1 MVTNLE
7 ICFAGCKRSINDNT
21 DEYTGGRAQE
31 SEDHGA
37 AQKGPGYEV
46 EFREISCKFERE
58 NGVNMSS
65 GVYVFP
71 AY

>member
-1 MVTNLE
+1 MFLQGASDRLTTTPMSTRE
-7 ICFAGCKRSINDNT
+7 GEHR
-21 DEYTGGRAQE
+21 RAKIT
-31 SEDHGA
+31 GA